1 MNNIFNHVKQNPYDI
16 TVTNHRHYTASTR
29 SLDYVIKNIESDLSR
44 YSSTLMH
51 QNAYETVSSQQTF
64 KRANAM
70 LIMTDEKD
78 FGEPSGCLTDRSYD
92 ELKKV
97 LEAPDLLIDKMDLT
111 LDLTVDEATQLAK
124 LLGNSVKKN
133 KRLTQ
138 NRVSNPS
145 LVKYHN
151 RVSVTKKVNIN
162 LSIES
167 LEYEVSLKG
176 DSCVITIFFEPISKN
191 IRRVKVSF
199 NPEKSHPH
207 DLFMTFNS
215 IQKVCGNRYKEVIE
229 QAMIT
234 RVDYTVDIVGLSVE
248 YLFCNLAKSRY
259 STTYISKNYN
269 IEGKIIGADGGHR
282 INSYDRLNKLKK
294 EADHRKDKEG
304 LKQLNDL
311 PVITRIEVTMRPHRD
326 KILRGFRLS
335 DYQQF
340 GSPFKGVIIYD
351 VIKLL
356 KIPEFSNNYEQAKF
370 FGINN
375 WKNNF
380 IGAKEQEINRKIQK
394 CEFRINDDSFTF
406 KQSEVYKRL
415 LRCLLQP
422 TPNFDLKSNRT
433 YF

>member
-16 TVTNHRHYTASTR
+16 TVTNHSNHTASTR
-29 SLDYVIKNIESDLSR
+29 SIDYVITNIESDLSQ
-44 YSSTLMH
+44 YSSILMH
-51 QNAYETVSSQQTF
+51 QKAYETVSSQQTY

-70 LIMTDEKD
+70 LIMTDEKA
-78 FGEPSGCLTDRSYD
+78 FGEPAGDLTDRSYD
-92 ELKKV
+92 GLKKV

-111 LDLTVDEATQLAK
+111 LGLTLDEATQLAK

-167 LEYEVSLKG
+167 LEYEVSLKE
-176 DSCVITIFFEPISKN
+176 DSCVITIFLEPISKN
-191 IRRVKVSF
+191 IRKVKVSF
-199 NPEKSHPH
+199 NPEKNHPH
-207 DLFMTFNS
+207 DLYMTFNS
-215 IQKVCGNRYKEVIE
+215 IQKVCGDRYKEVIE

-234 RVDYTVDIVGLSVE
+234 RVDYTVDILGLSVE

-294 EADHRKDKEG
+294 EAAHRKDKKG

-311 PVITRIEVTMRPHRD
+311 PVITRLEVTMRPHRD
-326 KILRGFRLS
+326 KILRGLRLS

-356 KIPEFSNNYEQAKF
+356 KVPEFSNNYEQAKF

-380 IGAKEQEINRKIQK
+380 TGAKEVEINRKIQK
-394 CEFRINDDSFTF
+394 CEFKIDYDRFEI

-415 LRCLLQP
+415 LRFLLNP
-422 TPNFDLKSNRT
+422 TPNCDLKSNRI
-433 YF
+433 YI